1 MKSMQHIPTL
11 IIAIAIGIIGIGFI
25 AVNYLSHKLEEA
37 IDDEDDNAFFLTA
50 VNFKSRRLRL

>member
-11 IIAIAIGIIGIGFI
+11 IIAIAIAIGIIGIGFI

-37 IDDEDDNAFFLTA
+37 IDDEDDNAFF
-50 VNFKSRRLRL
+50 

>member
-25 AVNYLSHKLEEA
+25 AVNYLSHKLDEA
-37 IDDEDDNAFFLTA
+37 IDDEDDNAFF
-50 VNFKSRRLRL
+50 